1 MYLQELI
8 PNVNLEDYST
18 EFKARL
24 LSGLDRD
31 KEDNELKW
39 LKEIVAFANTQGGTL
54 YVGVNDKTHEL
65 EPLTH
70 VEADRTVQ
78 LLYSKIEERVEPSIA
93 PIVEEIVAGNDTPAR
108 YILKIEIRKSATTPV
123 YVHVNGVPACY
134 VRQFGR
140 AKIATPEQI
149 AELVI
154 KGTRAS
160 YDTMWTKETFDP
172 ASFKR
177 LFELYQD
184 ANPGKKLTKKVLESI
199 GFLDDRGYLARGA
212 LLFRDDCQDEITL
225 AKATLFP
232 SFDKGGNVVKAS
244 ESYQGCL
251 IDVIGKVIA
260 FIENHSV
267 TGYQKLS
274 DTRVD
279 LSSFPSRALFEGVI
293 NAFAHRNYFVFGT
306 EIEFDLFPDRLEI
319 TSPGSLL
326 GGKNLHH
333 ELDIG
338 ALRPKRR
345 NELICRVFE
354 LVHFME
360 AKGTGLDKISEDY
373 ALADARHKPF
383 VSCDDDS
390 FTLTLPDLSYHD
402 GVIGVENPYPSIH
415 LLMPIASQNDE
426 KILSCCYAKERS
438 LAEIAS
444 YLGVSP
450 STHLRKEVLE
460 VLVSKG
466 YLYQR
471 QRGKAFVYW
480 TNREKI
486 RDSLVI
492 KKF

>member
-1 MYLQELI
+1 M
-8 PNVNLEDYST
+8 
-18 EFKARL
+18 
-24 LSGLDRD
+24 
-31 KEDNELKW
+31 
-39 LKEIVAFANTQGGTL
+39 
-54 YVGVNDKTHEL
+54 
-65 EPLTH
+65 
-70 VEADRTVQ
+70 
-78 LLYSKIEERVEPSIA
+78 
-93 PIVEEIVAGNDTPAR
+93 
-108 YILKIEIRKSATTPV
+108 
-123 YVHVNGVPACY
+123 
-134 VRQFGR
+134 
-140 AKIATPEQI
+140 
-149 AELVI
+149 
-154 KGTRAS
+154 
-160 YDTMWTKETFDP
+160 
-172 ASFKR
+172 
-177 LFELYQD
+177 
-184 ANPGKKLTKKVLESI
+184 
-199 GFLDDRGYLARGA
+199 
-212 LLFRDDCQDEITL
+212 
-225 AKATLFP
+225 
-232 SFDKGGNVVKAS
+232 
-244 ESYQGCL
+244 
-251 IDVIGKVIA
+251 
-260 FIENHSV
+260 
-267 TGYQKLS
+267 
-274 DTRVD
+274 
-279 LSSFPSRALFEGVI
+279 
-293 NAFAHRNYFVFGT
+293 FGT

-360 AKGTGLDKISEDY
+360 AKGTGLDKISQDY

-390 FTLTLPDLSYHD
+390 FTLTLPDLSYQD

-415 LLMPIASQNDE
+415 LLMPIASLNDE